1 MNAVYSRSKAFPDPV
16 IAEFSMFHLFLKYH
30 EFRGSQEEGPS
41 LLIKRLVSFLGC
53 KIQLH
58 KFVRADNEGAFHTH
72 PAWAIRVV
80 LQGGYVEELG
90 TGELREWKPGNI
102 GIVRPELEHR
112 IHKLRNGYVSYSLR
126 LRGPKVRNI
135 KLRGYPERLDESRSE

>member
-1 MNAVYSRSKAFPDPV
+1 M
-16 IAEFSMFHLFLKYH
+16 FSFTLKFDEY
-30 EFRGSQEEGPS
+30 RGSSEEGPS
-41 LLIKRLVSFLGC
+41 LLIKHLFSRLGC

-58 KFVRADNEGAFHTH
+58 KFIRADSPGRFHTH
-72 PAWAIRVV
+72 PAWAIRII
-80 LQGGYVEELG
+80 LRGGYIEELG

-112 IHKLRNGYVSYSLR
+112 IHKLRNGSNSYSLW

-135 KLRGYPERLDESRSE
+135 KLRGYPESWSQ